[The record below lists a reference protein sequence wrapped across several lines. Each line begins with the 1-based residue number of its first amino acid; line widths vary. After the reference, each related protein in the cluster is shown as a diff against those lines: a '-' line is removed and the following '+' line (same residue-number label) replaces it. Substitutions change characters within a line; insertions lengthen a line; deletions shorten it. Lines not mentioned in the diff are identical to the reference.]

1 MGSEM
6 CIRDSIMTIAI
17 VAHDSKKEL
26 MAQFC
31 IAYEGVLSKCRL
43 IASGVTGNWIE
54 EQTGLHVNCYLP
66 GSEGGVHQIAAS
78 VFCHDIDMVLF
89 FRDAQKAKEKDP
101 TELHLLRLCD
111 EYMVPLATN
120 IATAEVLIHGLER
133 HSINSR
139 TMQSDMDT
147 W

>member
-1 MGSEM
+1 
-6 CIRDSIMTIAI
+6 MTIAI

-31 IAYEGVLSKCRL
+31 IAYERILSKCKL

-54 EQTGLHVNCYLP
+54 EQTGLKVDHYLP
-66 GSEGGVHQIAAS
+66 GSEGGVHQIAS
-78 VFCHDIDMVLF
+78 SIFCRDIHMVLF
-89 FRDAQKAKEKDP
+89 FRDAEKAREMEE
-101 TELHLLRLCD
+101 TETHLLRLCD
-111 EYMVPLATN
+111 EYMIPLATN

-133 HSINSR
+133 HSVNSD
-139 TMQSDMDT
+139 TMQDDMER

>member
-1 MGSEM
+1 
-6 CIRDSIMTIAI
+6 MTIAI

-89 FRDAQKAKEKDP
+89 FRDAQKAKEKTP
-101 TELHLLRLCD
+101 PNCIFCGCA
-111 EYMVPLATN
+111 M
-120 IATAEVLIHGLER
+120 
-133 HSINSR
+133 SIWFR
-139 TMQSDMDT
+139 WPRILPQPKC
-147 W
+147 

>member
-1 MGSEM
+1 MLCEGFQDR
-6 CIRDSIMTIAI
+6 IKTVAI

>member
-1 MGSEM
+1 
-6 CIRDSIMTIAI
+6 MTIAI

-54 EQTGLHVNCYLP
+54 EQTGLRVDCYLP
-66 GSEGGVHQIAAS
+66 GIEGGVHQIAS
-78 VFCHDIDMVLF
+78 SIFCQDIDMVLF
-89 FRDAQKAKEKDP
+89 FRDPEKGRGKDP
-101 TELHLLRLCD
+101 EEMHLLRLCN
-111 EYMVPLATN
+111 EYMIPLATN
-120 IATAEVLIHGLER
+120 IATAELLIHGIER
-133 HSINSR
+133 HSVNSH
-139 TMQSDMDT
+139 TMQDDMNI

>member
-1 MGSEM
+1 MT
-6 CIRDSIMTIAI
+6 SIW
-17 VAHDSKKEL
+17 
-26 MAQFC
+26 C
-31 IAYEGVLSKCRL
+31 C
-43 IASGVTGNWIE
+43 
-54 EQTGLHVNCYLP
+54 
-66 GSEGGVHQIAAS
+66 
-78 VFCHDIDMVLF
+78 F

-133 HSINSR
+133 HSINNR

>member
-1 MGSEM
+1 M
-6 CIRDSIMTIAI
+6 
-17 VAHDSKKEL
+17 
-26 MAQFC
+26 
-31 IAYEGVLSKCRL
+31 
-43 IASGVTGNWIE
+43 TGNWIE

>member
-1 MGSEM
+1 MRKGTGK
-6 CIRDSIMTIAI
+6 MTIAI

-31 IAYEGVLSKCRL
+31 IAYEGVLSKCKL
-43 IASGVTGNWIE
+43 IASGVTGSWIA
-54 EQTGLHVNCYLP
+54 EQSGLKVDCYLP
-66 GSEGGVHQIAAS
+66 GSEGGVHQIASS
-78 VFCHDIDMVLF
+78 VFCQDIDMVLF

-101 TELHLLRLCD
+101 AEVHLLQLCD
-111 EYMVPLATN
+111 EYMIPPATN

-139 TMQSDMDT
+139 TMQDDMDI

>member
-1 MGSEM
+1 
-6 CIRDSIMTIAI
+6 MTIAI

-101 TELHLLRLCD
+101 TALHLLRLCD
-111 EYMVPLATN
+111 EYMVPLAR
-120 IATAEVLIHGLER
+120 ILP
-133 HSINSR
+133 
-139 TMQSDMDT
+139 QPKC
-147 W
+147 

>member
-1 MGSEM
+1 
-6 CIRDSIMTIAI
+6 MTIAI

-89 FRDAQKAKEKDP
+89 FRTRRRQKEKDP
-101 TELHLLRLCD
+101 TELLCCGCAMK
-111 EYMVPLATN
+111 YMVPLATN

>member
-1 MGSEM
+1 
-6 CIRDSIMTIAI
+6 MTIAI

-147 W
+147 C